1 MFCFCS
7 DANARR
13 HQSTDGFST
22 AFSRQSAVRA
32 DGQPPRSRLTPL
44 FRLYLKRAMPERCV
58 NKIEHFLTS
67 ANVLIRLQH
76 AETDPNFTEQNIRSY
91 FQSYGTIIRLHLFAN
106 NRCVIEFI
114 DYG

>member
-1 MFCFCS
+1 M
-7 DANARR
+7 
-13 HQSTDGFST
+13 
-22 AFSRQSAVRA
+22 RA